1 MEMKPVEIM
10 QGLYFIERGYLN
22 ANHFVYPLEHPVLID
37 TGYSADFDLTAQL
50 IRETGATLEQT
61 RLIINTHVHCD
72 HMGGNKP
79 IQDKS
84 GCDIVLHSIGKYFVD
99 TKDDWSTWYRYFDQE
114 ADFFHCT
121 MGVGGGDVIPVGP
134 HEFQVIHTPGHAADG
149 MALYHPGQKVLISGD
164 ALWEGDL
171 PTITMRVEGST
182 CLFDLLESLE
192 KLEAL
197 DVDVVYPGHGPPF
210 SDVKSA
216 IAKSRA
222 KAEDFLNH
230 REKTGAA
237 LLKKILI
244 YTLLMKRTVDEETFF
259 DYLMGT
265 HWFRETIDL
274 FFDGAYEQKYEE
286 MMTDFISRGIVKL
299 RSGKLFSTVK
309 A

>member
-1 MEMKPVEIM
+1 MD
-10 QGLYFIERGYLN
+10 GLYFIERGYLN
-22 ANHFVYPLEHPVLID
+22 ANHFVYPSDHPVLIE
-37 TGYSADFDLTAQL
+37 TGYSADFDSTAEL
-50 IRETGATLEQT
+50 IEKTGVALEQT

-72 HMGGNKP
+72 HMGGNKR
-79 IQDKS
+79 IQDRS
-84 GCDIVLHSIGKYFVD
+84 GCEIALHAIGKYFVD
-99 TKDDWSTWYRYFDQE
+99 TKDNWSTWYRYFDQE

-121 MGVGGGDVIPVGP
+121 IGLDEGDVVTVGP
-134 HEFQVIHTPGHAADG
+134 HEFEVIHTPGHAADG
-149 MALYHPGQKVLISGD
+149 MVLYHPGRKVLISGD
-164 ALWEGDL
+164 ALWEDDL
-171 PTITMRVEGST
+171 PTITIRVEGST

-197 DVDVVYPGHGPPF
+197 DVEMVYPGHGPPF

-216 IAKSRA
+216 IARSRA
-222 KAEDFLNH
+222 KAKDFLNH

-244 YTLLMKRTVDEETFF
+244 YTLLMKRAVDEEAFF

-274 FFDGAYEQKYEE
+274 FFDGAHQQKYEE
-286 MMTDFISRGIVKL
+286 LMTDFINRGIVKL
-299 RSGKLFSTVK
+299 RDGKLLTTVK